1 MILIIIAALAPERTL
16 YRRNVNHRHGFRHA
30 FSKRVCSQDAGSICV
45 PPQKYIRYSY
55 FEKGCRK
62 KCTRKT
68 RKVLGVVLSWLFF
81 KEIWKNGRRG
91 RGHMSASVGYSVR
104 NSVLIISH
112 ITFRDCRVHMFS
124 DNLSRNSCIQCEHGV
139 LTIYTPTRV
148 KILCIKIK
156 L

>member
-1 MILIIIAALAPERTL
+1 MILIIIAALAPERTP
-16 YRRNVNHRHGFRHA
+16 YCRNVNHRHGFRHA

-62 KCTRKT
+62 KCTRQT
-68 RKVLGVVLSWLFF
+68 RKVLWVVLSSLLFQRRAREAMDVCLRVL
-81 KEIWKNGRRG
+81 KESNKSRFD
-91 RGHMSASVGYSVR
+91 SYSVR

-124 DNLSRNSCIQCEHGV
+124 DNLSRNSCILWSLSIQ
-139 LTIYTPTRV
+139 P
-148 KILCIKIK
+148 K
-156 L
+156 LSKKR